1 MRPNWKPSI
10 GTPGGAD
17 LRRFWSLFA
26 AALLLG
32 LALAQEVSDAEEVGT
47 PPGLLPP
54 TSPLYADPGWYD
66 LVAARWVEPDATSL
80 WLEIE
85 LGAVDVGGFGA
96 LGLRQPIIEVYVDDG
111 GGGAATLLPGSGLRM
126 PDGDGWRQAVRVT
139 GDGVWWWEAT
149 VDGRGLLPPRPLP
162 AVVDGRVVR
171 IAWPTVRPD
180 DGQLYAITGV
190 HDPFSPDGWR
200 PMATEPSPWAFASDT
215 PGPPVIDVLPGDHAV
230 WRQVRETGA
239 LVRPSDPI
247 PAQRG
252 AARWRWWV
260 LMGLGLGLASAG
272 LWWRSRPPAAS
283 AEPIPTAGESPPA
296 PLADDAAGEA
306 HDAGAPVVGDAI
318 GPADLGL
325 LITDDELVEPGGSR
339 ARVGGAAA
347 PTAIERSVP
356 DAPQPEWPTD
366 TAPSDAAAPS
376 DDAAAPDAGVATDDA
391 AAPDEAM
398 ATDEASTSE
407 DATASTRSTDAPSA
421 DSRSA
426 KRS

>member
-1 MRPNWKPSI
+1 MRPSWNPSI
-10 GTPGGAD
+10 GTPRGAG
-17 LRRFWSLFA
+17 LRRFGILLA
-26 AALLLG
+26 ASLLLG
-32 LALAQEVSDAEEVGT
+32 LALAQEVPDAEEIGT
-47 PPGLLPP
+47 PPGLLAP

-66 LVAARWVEPDATSL
+66 LVAVRWVEPDATSL

-162 AVVDGRVVR
+162 VVVDGRVVR

-180 DGQLYAITGV
+180 DGQLYAISGV

-200 PMATEPSPWAFASDT
+200 PMATDPSPWAFASDT

-239 LVRPSDPI
+239 LVRPSDPP

-260 LMGLGLGLASAG
+260 LMGLGFGLASAG

-283 AEPIPTAGESPPA
+283 SEPIPAEAEPPPA
-296 PLADDAAGEA
+296 APADDAAGER
-306 HDAGAPVVGDAI
+306 HDAGAPVVTDAI

-325 LITDDELVEPGGSR
+325 LITDDELVEPGGGR
-339 ARVGGAAA
+339 ARVDGAEARSS
-347 PTAIERSVP
+347 IEPSAS
-356 DAPQPEWPTD
+356 DAPQPERPTD
-366 TAPSDAAAPS
+366 TARSDAVVPSDE
-376 DDAAAPDAGVATDDA
+376 VT
-391 AAPDEAM
+391 APDEAV
-398 ATDEASTSE
+398 ATDEAATSE

>member
-1 MRPNWKPSI
+1 MRPTWNPSI
-10 GTPGGAD
+10 GTPRGAG
-17 LRRFWSLFA
+17 LRRFGVLLA
-26 AALLLG
+26 AALFLG
-32 LALAQEVSDAEEVGT
+32 LALAQEVPDAEEIGT
-47 PPGLLPP
+47 PPGLLAP

-66 LVAARWVEPDATSL
+66 LVAVRWVEPDATSL

-85 LGAVDVGGFGA
+85 LGAVDVGGFGV

-149 VDGRGLLPPRPLP
+149 VDGRGLLPPRQLP
-162 AVVDGRVVR
+162 AVVDGRVIR

-200 PMATEPSPWAFASDT
+200 PMATDPSPWAFASDT

-239 LVRPSDPI
+239 LVRPSDPR

-272 LWWRSRPPAAS
+272 LWWRSRPPAAPI
-283 AEPIPTAGESPPA
+283 ETIPTAGEPPPA
-296 PLADDAAGEA
+296 APADDIAGER
-306 HDAGAPVVGDAI
+306 HDAAAPVVSDAI

-325 LITDDELVEPGGSR
+325 LITDDELVDPGGSR
-339 ARVGGAAA
+339 ARADGAEA
-347 PTAIERSVP
+347 PSAIEASAP
-356 DAPQPEWPTD
+356 DAPQPERPTD
-366 TAPSDAAAPS
+366 TATSDAVAPS
-376 DDAAAPDAGVATDDA
+376 DEVTAPA
-391 AAPDEAM
+391 EAV
-398 ATDEASTSE
+398 ATDEATTSD

>member
-1 MRPNWKPSI
+1 MRSNASPSI
-10 GTPGGAD
+10 ATPAGAG
-17 LRRFWSLFA
+17 LRRFSMLVA

-32 LALAQEVSDAEEVGT
+32 LALAQEVPDAEEIGA

-66 LVAARWVEPDATSL
+66 LVAVRWVEPDATSL

-85 LGAVDVGGFGA
+85 LGAVDVGGYGA

-162 AVVDGRVVR
+162 AVVDGRIVR
-171 IAWPTVRPD
+171 IAWPTVRPET
-180 DGQLYAITGV
+180 GQLYAITGV

-247 PAQRG
+247 PGQRG

-260 LMGLGLGLASAG
+260 LMALGLGLASAG
-272 LWWRSRPPAAS
+272 LWWRSRPPAVS
-283 AEPIPTAGESPPA
+283 TEPIPTAGATPPA
-296 PLADDAAGEA
+296 PPGDGAGGGR
-306 HDAGAPVVGDAI
+306 HDAEPPVVTDAI

-325 LITDDELVEPGGSR
+325 LITDDELVEPGEGR
-339 ARVGGAAA
+339 ARVDGAAA
-347 PTAIERSVP
+347 PSAIERRAP
-356 DAPQPEWPTD
+356 DAPQPERPTD
-366 TAPSDAAAPS
+366 TAPSDA
-376 DDAAAPDAGVATDDA
+376 GVPA
-391 AAPDEAM
+391 DEVT
-398 ATDEASTSE
+398 ATDEAVATDEATRSE